1 MGDVACGATPMND
14 LSFKHRLA
22 ILLGVFALSVAG
34 LLFVDP
40 IPQDPA
46 YHRFADARSCLGMAN
61 CGDVLSNV
69 GFAAAGFLGLWF
81 LIGRRGAKVFADR
94 AEARPYVVFF
104 AAIVMVGLG
113 SAYYHGA
120 PGNDRLFWDRL
131 PMTVAFMALF
141 AAIIAD
147 RLGGGRGDGLGDGLG
162 DGVGGGKGTGWLLPL
177 LVMLGVL
184 SLVYWDWTEAAGRG
198 DLRFYGLV
206 QFYPLAAI
214 PLICWLFPAARYSR
228 GGGLVLVVMW
238 YALAKLLEHFDA
250 PIFDLLGGT
259 VSGHSL
265 KHLASAVAAWAALRM
280 VLRGTRTP

>member
-1 MGDVACGATPMND
+1 MND

-22 ILLGVFALSVAG
+22 ILAGVFALFLAG

-46 YHRFADARSCLGMAN
+46 YHSFADARSCLGIAN

-81 LIGRRGAKVFADR
+81 LMGRRGGKVFAER

-104 AAIVMVGLG
+104 AAVVMVALG
-113 SAYYHGA
+113 SAYYHAA
-120 PGNDRLFWDRL
+120 PGNGRLFWDRL

-147 RLGGGRGDGLGDGLG
+147 RLGGGLGGG
-162 DGVGGGKGTGWLLPL
+162 PGGGKGAGWLLPL
-177 LVMLGVL
+177 LVVLGVL
-184 SLVYWDWTEAAGRG
+184 SLLYWDWTEAAGRG

-206 QFYPLAAI
+206 QFYPLVAI

-228 GGGLVLVVMW
+228 GGGLVRVVAW
-238 YALAKLLEHFDA
+238 YALAKLLEHFDGQ
-250 PIFDLLGGT
+250 IFDLLGGT

-265 KHLASAVAAWAALRM
+265 KHLASAVAAWAVLRM
-280 VLRGTRTP
+280 VLGGARTL